1 MTTTSTDVQSAFQYY
16 INYAEGGKLC
26 KITYNNGTAGNVD
39 VENTNRVDF
48 NYSIGDAN
56 SLNVDSINTKKI
68 IMPITNKDGSTN
80 NSEAVTITA
89 IADEIDED
97 GSPLP
102 SLNLDL

>member
-39 VENTNRVDF
+39 LENTNKVDF
-48 NYSIGDAN
+48 NYNISGN
-56 SLNVDSINTKKI
+56 NLNVDSLNAKKI